1 MRGTVL
7 PSLDR
12 MVAALQ
18 EASKTTETVARE
30 FKAADDAAARVLNGQ
45 NVQTAPAPSG
55 TGRAPI
61 SRWVK
66 GISLPSLG
74 W

>member
-30 FKAADDAAARVLNGQ
+30 FKAAEDAAARVLYG
-45 NVQTAPAPSG
+45 
-55 TGRAPI
+55 
-61 SRWVK
+61 
-66 GISLPSLG
+66 
-74 W
+74 